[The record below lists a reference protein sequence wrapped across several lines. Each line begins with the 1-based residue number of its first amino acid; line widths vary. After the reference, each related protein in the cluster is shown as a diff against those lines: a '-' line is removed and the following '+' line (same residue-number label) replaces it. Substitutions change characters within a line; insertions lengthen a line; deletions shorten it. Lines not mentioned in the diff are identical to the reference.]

1 MKKYLLFAYAFLL
14 FSCFTQAQ
22 LTVANKQVFTKADTL
37 RGSNNENR
45 DWWDVLRYDITVKPD
60 FEKKEIHG
68 LCMITFQSKL
78 DISKEVLEYSKNIP
92 SKRINDVNVKEFVY
106 EPSSMKNMKLQIDLQ
121 DSLQI
126 DFIVLQDSF
135 AKGGSPLNKE
145 KIRIEKENVVLK
157 YSKQNGVYIIEIPA
171 KNAFNNNF
179 FKQLIINY
187 HGKPREAKRAPW
199 DGGWV
204 WSKDKLGRP
213 CVSVACQGLGAS
225 SWYPCK
231 DIQSDEPD
239 NGASLTIVVPD
250 SLVAVGNGRLISE
263 TKSKSENQEE
273 LVSAKVRLEKAL
285 ATLAEKN
292 NLSSYSTYNKTN
304 SIYKWNVKNP
314 INSYNIIPS
323 IGNYVNISD
332 TFQGEKGILDLNYW
346 VLDYNKEKAEEQFQ
360 QVKPMLKAFEYW
372 FGPYP
377 FYEDGYKLVETPFL
391 GMEHQS
397 AIAYGN
403 NFKNG
408 YRGKDLSG
416 SGWGLKWDFI
426 IIHESGHEWFAN
438 SITTKDIADM
448 WVHEGFTNYSEVLF
462 TEYYYGKEAGNDYCY
477 GLRNNIAND
486 KPIIGAYGVNNEG
499 SGDMYYKASN
509 MIHGIRNALNN
520 DEKFRQMLRKMNR
533 VFYHQTVTTEQ
544 IEQFL
549 IDETGLDLQKTFD
562 QYLRTT
568 QIPTLEYYFKGR
580 RLFTR
585 FTNCIDDFSM
595 PITMLPKSKTI
606 TPITKWKRKR
616 LNKKNKEWFS
626 KEHIER
632 LYLLNLVNVPKP

>member
-1 MKKYLLFAYAFLL
+1 MKKYFLFTFSLLLFTC
-14 FSCFTQAQ
+14 FSQAQ
-22 LTVANKQVFTKADTL
+22 LTISNKQAFTKADTL

-45 DWWDVLRYDITVKPD
+45 DWWDVMRYDIKVKPD
-60 FEKKEIHG
+60 FEKKEIEG
-68 LCMITFQSKL
+68 VCKITFRSNVDDHIFSEK
-78 DISKEVLEYSKNIP
+78 KKY
-92 SKRINDVNVKEFVY
+92 IN
-106 EPSSMKNMKLQIDLQ
+106 PMQIDLQ
-121 DSLQI
+121 
-126 DFIVLQDSF
+126 
-135 AKGGSPLNKE
+135 SPL
-145 KIRIEKENVVLK
+145 IID
-157 YSKQNGVYIIEIPA
+157 SVYINDKKVSFSKKVYDTTLSAP
-171 KNAFNNNF
+171 NDW
-179 FKQLIINY
+179 IINSVSRVHEKDSIYSITVYY

-213 CVSVACQGLGAS
+213 FVSVACQGLGAS

-239 NGASLTIVVPD
+239 NGASLTIIVPD
-250 SLVAVGNGRLISE
+250 SLVAVGNGRLISKV
-263 TKSKSENQEE
+263 KSQNQ
-273 LVSAKVRLEKAL
+273 
-285 ATLAEKN
+285 
-292 NLSSYSTYNKTN
+292 KTN
-304 SIYKWNVKNP
+304 NEKQETSFTWEVKNP
-314 INSYNIIPS
+314 INTYTIIPS

-346 VLDYNKEKAEEQFQ
+346 VLDYNLENAQEQFK
-360 QVKPMLKAFEYW
+360 QVKPMLKAFEHW

-403 NFKNG
+403 RFKNG
-408 YRGKDLSG
+408 YLGRDLSG
-416 SGWGLKWDFI
+416 TGWGLKWDFI
-426 IIHESGHEWFAN
+426 IVHESGHEWFAN

-448 WVHEGFTNYSEVLF
+448 WVHEGFTNYSETLF

-477 GLRNNIAND
+477 GLRKKILND
-486 KPIIGAYGVNNEG
+486 KSIIGVYGVNNEG
-499 SGDMYYKASN
+499 SRDKYYKASN
-509 MIHGIRNALNN
+509 MIHGIRNALND
-520 DEKFRQMLRKMNR
+520 DEKFRQILRKMNL
-533 VFYHQTVTTEQ
+533 VFYLQTVTTQQ

-580 RLFTR
+580 RLFNR
-585 FTNCIDDFSM
+585 FTNCIDDFTM
-595 PITMLPKSKTI
+595 PLTILPKSKTI
-606 TPITKWKRKR
+606 TPTTSFKRKR
-616 LNKKNKEWFS
+616 LNKKNKEWFT

-632 LYLLNLVNVPKP
+632 LYLINVINVPKP

>member
-1 MKKYLLFAYAFLL
+1 MKKYFLFVFAFLFITC
-14 FSCFTQAQ
+14 FSQAQ
-22 LTVANKQVFTKADTL
+22 LSISNKQVFTKADTL

-60 FEKKEIHG
+60 FEKKEIQG
-68 LCMITFQSKL
+68 TCIITFHSKL
-78 DISKEVLEYSKNIP
+78 DITDEVLEFSKNFP
-92 SKRINDVNVKEFVY
+92 SKRINNANVVEFSY
-106 EPSSMKNMKLQIDLQ
+106 ESPSMKDKYMQIDLQ
-121 DSLQI
+121 DSLEI
-126 DFIVLQDSF
+126 DLIILLDSF
-135 AKGGSPLNKE
+135 ARGKPLSNE
-145 KIRIEKENVVLK
+145 KIIIEKENVFVNF
-157 YSKQNGVYIIEIPA
+157 SKQNGVYIVQIPA
-171 KNAFNNNF
+171 KSAFNKLFN
-179 FKQLIINY
+179 KQLIITY
-187 HGKPREAKRAPW
+187 HGKPREAKKAPW

-213 CVSVACQGLGAS
+213 FISVACQGLGAS
-225 SWYPCK
+225 SWFPCK

-239 NGASLTIVVPD
+239 NGASLTIIVPD
-250 SLVAVGNGRLISE
+250 SLVAVGNGRLISKVKSQNLTTTQQE
-263 TKSKSENQEE
+263 NTKLQ
-273 LVSAKVRLEKAL
+273 
-285 ATLAEKN
+285 T
-292 NLSSYSTYNKTN
+292 SYT
-304 SIYKWNVKNP
+304 WEVKNP
-314 INSYNIIPS
+314 INSYTIIPS

-346 VLDYNKEKAEEQFQ
+346 VLDYNKEKAQEQFQ

-403 NFKNG
+403 NFMNG
-408 YRGKDLSG
+408 YRGRDLSG

-426 IIHESGHEWFAN
+426 IVHESGHEWYAN

-448 WVHEGFTNYSEVLF
+448 WVHEGFTNYSETLF

-477 GLRNNIAND
+477 GIRKNIAND
-486 KPIIGAYGVNNEG
+486 KPIIGVYGVNNIG
-499 SGDMYYKASN
+499 SGDMYYKAAN
-509 MIHGIRNALNN
+509 MIHGIRNALND
-520 DEKFRQMLRKMNR
+520 DEKFRKILRKMNE
-533 VFYHQTVTTEQ
+533 VFYHQTVTTQQ

-580 RLFTR
+580 RLFTK
-585 FTNCIDDFSM
+585 FTNCIDKFTI
-595 PITMLPKSKTI
+595 PLTILPKAKTI
-606 TPITKWKRKR
+606 SPTTSWKKKR
-616 LNKKNKEWFS
+616 LNKVNKEWFS

-632 LYLLNLVNVPKP
+632 LYLINVVNVPKP

>member
-1 MKKYLLFAYAFLL
+1 MKKYFRFTFTFLL
-14 FSCFTQAQ
+14 FTCFSQAQ
-22 LTVANKQVFTKADTL
+22 LTIANKQVFTIADTL

-45 DWWDVLRYDITVKPD
+45 DWWDVLRYDISVKPD
-60 FEKKEIHG
+60 FEKKEIDG
-68 LCMITFQSKL
+68 LCVITFHSRL
-78 DISKEVLEYSKNIP
+78 DISKDVIEYSKNFP
-92 SKRINDVNVKEFVY
+92 SKSINNVEVVEFSY
-106 EPSSMKNMKLQIDLQ
+106 SPPSMKDMFMQIDLQ
-121 DSLQI
+121 DSLEI
-126 DFIVLQDSF
+126 DFMVLVDSV

-145 KIRIEKENVVLK
+145 NIRVEKENVSIN
-157 YSKQNGVYIIEIPA
+157 YTKQHGVYLIKIPA
-171 KNAFNNNF
+171 KNAFYNIYN
-179 FKQLIINY
+179 KQLIIKY
-187 HGKPREAKRAPW
+187 HGKPREAKKAPW

-213 CVSVACQGLGAS
+213 FVSVACQGLGAS

-239 NGASLTIVVPD
+239 NGASLTIIVPD
-250 SLVAVGNGRLISE
+250 SLVAVGNGVLMSKVKSQNPTTSNEKQE
-263 TKSKSENQEE
+263 TTFTWE
-273 LVSAKVRLEKAL
+273 
-285 ATLAEKN
+285 
-292 NLSSYSTYNKTN
+292 
-304 SIYKWNVKNP
+304 VKNP
-314 INSYNIIPS
+314 INNYNIIPS

-346 VLDYNKEKAEEQFQ
+346 VLDYNKEKAHEQFQ

-377 FYEDGYKLVETPFL
+377 FYEDGYKLVEAPYL

-403 NFKNG
+403 RFKNG
-408 YRGKDLSG
+408 YLGRDLSG

-426 IIHESGHEWFAN
+426 IVHESGHEWFAN

-477 GLRNNIAND
+477 GIRKNIAND
-486 KPIIGAYGVNNEG
+486 KPIIGVFGVNNEG
-499 SGDMYYKASN
+499 SGDMYYKAAN

-520 DEKFRQMLRKMNR
+520 DEKFRQILRKMNR
-533 VFYHQTVTTEQ
+533 VFYHQTVTTQQ

-549 IDETGLDLQKTFD
+549 IDESGLALQKTFD

-580 RLFTR
+580 RLFSR
-585 FTNCIDDFSM
+585 FTNCIVDFTM
-595 PITMLPKSKTI
+595 PITILPKSKTI
-606 TPITKWKRKR
+606 TPTTSFKRKR
-616 LNKKNKEWFS
+616 LNKKNKAWFTS
-626 KEHIER
+626 QNVER

>member
-1 MKKYLLFAYAFLL
+1 MKKYFFFTFTFLL
-14 FSCFTQAQ
+14 FTCFSQAQ
-22 LTVANKQVFTKADTL
+22 LTIANKQVFTKADTL

-45 DWWDVLRYDITVKPD
+45 DWWDVLRYDIMVKPD
-60 FEKKEIHG
+60 FEKKEIKG
-68 LCMITFQSKL
+68 EVTITCK
-78 DISKEVLEYSKNIP
+78 V
-92 SKRINDVNVKEFVY
+92 VKTENQHFI
-106 EPSSMKNMKLQIDLQ
+106 QIDLQ
-121 DSLQI
+121 E
-126 DFIVLQDSF
+126 
-135 AKGGSPLNKE
+135 P
-145 KIRIEKENVVLK
+145 
-157 YSKQNGVYIIEIPA
+157 
-171 KNAFNNNF
+171 
-179 FKQLIINY
+179 LIIDNITLNVKTKLKFEQKGNVCQINLEDNKFELNSTFKLHFIY

-213 CVSVACQGLGAS
+213 FVSVACQGLGAS

-231 DIQSDEPD
+231 DYQGDEPD
-239 NGASLTIVVPD
+239 NGASLTIIVPD
-250 SLVAVGNGRLISE
+250 SLVAVGNGNLISKV
-263 TKSKSENQEE
+263 KSQNPKTEQQT
-273 LVSAKVRLEKAL
+273 
-285 ATLAEKN
+285 TLN
-292 NLSSYSTYNKTN
+292 TQPQTVYTWY
-304 SIYKWNVKNP
+304 VKNP
-314 INSYNIIPS
+314 INNYNIIPS
-323 IGNYVNISD
+323 IGNYINISD

-377 FYEDGYKLVETPFL
+377 FYEDGYKLVEAPHL

-403 NFKNG
+403 NYMNG
-408 YRGKDLSG
+408 YRGRDLSG

-462 TEYYYGKEAGNDYCY
+462 TDFFYGKEAGNDYCY
-477 GLRNNIAND
+477 GLRKNIAND
-486 KPIIGAYGVNNEG
+486 KPIIGVYGVNNEG

-509 MIHGIRNALNN
+509 MIHGIRNALND
-520 DEKFRQMLRKMNR
+520 DEKFRQMLRKMNQ
-533 VFYHQTVTTEQ
+533 VFYHQTVTTQQ

-549 IDETGLDLQKTFD
+549 IEETGLDLQKTFD

-580 RLFTR
+580 RLFTH
-585 FTNCIDDFSM
+585 FTNCIDDFTM
-595 PITMLPKSKTI
+595 PITILPKAKTI
-606 TPITKWKRKR
+606 TPITKWKKNR
-616 LNKKNKEWFS
+616 LNKKNKTWFTT
-626 KEHIER
+626 KNMER
-632 LYLLNLVNVPKP
+632 LYLLNIVNVPKP